1 MTERMMDLAILFF
14 SGTGNTKWAA
24 GFLAG
29 RLEAGGHRVRVHD
42 LEEGLPSG
50 LEACDRVV
58 LAHPIYGANL
68 PRIVADAVRQPGF
81 PTGLPLVVLATFGYV
96 NALGYFRERRAL
108 GQPVHSCYNLRM
120 FNDVTTPSVRG
131 RILPLRDRLA
141 RRPAVEASLEAC
153 AKSIAGGERKIEGIG
168 PYLLPG
174 LVIGR
179 LSRDR
184 LRDNWKALSVDP
196 GRCMQ
201 CLRCVKSCP
210 TASIEVSGA
219 AFRFL
224 ETCTACM
231 RCYNSCP
238 RQAILV
244 DGNYADPSAFPRYHG
259 PWVG

>member
-1 MTERMMDLAILFF
+1 MERLVDVAILFF
-14 SGTGNTKWAA
+14 SGTGNTEWAS

-29 RLEAGGHRVRVHD
+29 RLEARGHRVCVHD

-50 LEACDRVV
+50 LEACDRIV
-58 LAHPIYGANL
+58 LVHPIYGANL
-68 PRIVADAVRQPGF
+68 PRLVMDVARRPGF
-81 PTGLPLVVLATFGYV
+81 PAGLPLDVLATFGYV
-96 NALGYFRERRAL
+96 NALGYFRERKEL
-108 GQPVHSCYNLRM
+108 GLSIHSYYNLRM
-120 FNDVTTPSVRG
+120 FNNVATPTVPA
-131 RILPLRDRLA
+131 RILPVAIRTG
-141 RRPAVEASLEAC
+141 RRPAIEASLDA
-153 AKSIAGGERKIEGIG
+153 IAESMATGERRIEGQG

-196 GRCMQ
+196 GLCTH
-201 CLRCVKSCP
+201 CLRCANSCP
-210 TASIEVSGA
+210 TASIEVAGT

-238 RQAILV
+238 NEAILV
-244 DGNYADPSAFPRYHG
+244 DGRHADPSAFPRYHG
-259 PWVG
+259 PWVE